1 MEKKKALFFL
11 THGLNAPQLARA
23 CFMFAAISATMD
35 VDTTVYCIMEGA
47 EALVTGNPDKDIVE
61 PGKPNLS
68 TRLGEAIK
76 AGVKIRVC
84 DRTLRAKNIDIKT
97 LIPEVKVVGA
107 ATLIDIALESDTTLT
122 F

>member
-35 VDTTVYCIMEGA
+35 IETTVYCIMEGA
-47 EALVTGNPDKDIVE
+47 EALVKENLDKDIVE
-61 PGKPNLS
+61 PGKPNLA
-68 TRLGEAIK
+68 TRLQEAID
-76 AGVKIRVC
+76 AGVEIKVC
-84 DRTLRAKNIDIKT
+84 DRTLRTKNIDAAN
-97 LIPEVKVVGA
+97 LIPEAKIVGA
-107 ATLIDIALESDTTLT
+107 ATFIDLALEADTTVT